1 MIYRFEELDET
12 LDLLPLAARRALDRA
27 GCKVSLEAWRAAPLA
42 LRRTVTAAGAEA
54 HVDSDGLRR
63 VLSEGAV
70 AFERIDG
77 PDEPPADRVPP
88 DLAGVVGPSVRDET
102 WSSLSP
108 LDRYAI
114 AKIARKSGA
123 SNKLDRVI
131 SEIVIVAEP
140 RLSHLS
146 PRGEAHMVDVGAKG
160 ETLRRAVAR
169 AYVHMQAAT
178 ASRLGSGNTP
188 KGDVLAVARVA
199 GIQAAKRTPEL
210 IPLCHTLRLTRVTV
224 DLSLEST
231 SVRIDAAVEAIDRT
245 GVEMEALVAASTAAL
260 TVYDMLKGI
269 DRGMRIELDLRE
281 KMGGASGA
289 WTRGAPDGQGEL

>member
-27 GCKVSLEAWRAAPLA
+27 GCKVSLETWRAAPLA

-54 HVDSDGLRR
+54 HVDSDRLRQ
-63 VLSEGAV
+63 VLSQGAV

-88 DLAGVVGPSVRDET
+88 DLAEVVGPSVRDET

-123 SNKLDRVI
+123 SDKLDRVI

-146 PRGEAHMVDVGAKG
+146 SRGEAHMVDVGAKG

-178 ASRLGSGNTP
+178 ALRLGSGNAP

-281 KMGGASGA
+281 KTGGASGA
-289 WTRGAPDGQGEL
+289 WTRGAPDGRGEL